1 LQADYFYV
9 QKKSTLV
16 GTTMRIRD
24 LILPEDRVFLT
35 LFAQMAATIL
45 EAATVLNE
53 ITHELPAGTE
63 KAHHIRQI
71 EHNGD
76 EITRQVYEQLN
87 ESLITPLEPEE
98 IARLA
103 PVLDD
108 VLDRIDRVTQQ
119 ICNYGL
125 PEPGAALKEFSYLVV
140 LSATEIQHA
149 VAGLSALD
157 KPSGIRSHASEI
169 NRLYNLSI
177 ELQSRAVLDLFKTK
191 DLLLIIKLK
200 DIYEGMGR
208 VMEKC
213 NDVGHALN
221 DISMSHR

>member
-1 LQADYFYV
+1 
-9 QKKSTLV
+9 
-16 GTTMRIRD
+16 MRIHD
-24 LILPEDRVFLT
+24 LILPEDRVFFS
-35 LFAQMAATIL
+35 LFAQMAKAIG

-53 ITHELPAGTE
+53 ITHELPSGTE
-63 KAHHIRQI
+63 KMHRVRQI
-71 EHNGD
+71 EHTGD
-76 EITRQVYEQLN
+76 EITRQVYEKLN

-108 VLDRIDRVTQQ
+108 VLDRIDRVTSQ
-119 ICNYGL
+119 ICNYEL
-125 PEPGAALKEFSYLVV
+125 AAAGDELKEFSYLVM

-149 VAGLSALD
+149 VETLSRLD
-157 KPSGIRSHASEI
+157 KPDAVRSHATEI
-169 NRLYNLSI
+169 NRLYNLAI

-221 DISMSHR
+221 DIAMSHS